1 MVGVT
6 LKTALAAGIAWQ
18 LATMLPGF
26 LPQYAYYAP
35 LGALTVMYSAL
46 YDSLVEGLRA
56 VCAVSLGVLVSVLL
70 HLIAAPDAL
79 TVAVALGVG
88 MVLGSLRQFGD
99 QGSWVPIAALF
110 VFTAGSTNTPHY
122 VAGYVSQLTL
132 GAVVGL
138 VINTAFFAPLGLH
151 EVERATRAVRR
162 QIVRVLTVLVD
173 LVDADEESID
183 ARAQDVEAA
192 LADLPETRQRLR
204 IARAQ
209 ARRAQHGNPRRRR
222 WRREHSDVLALA
234 TFTDRAASLLEDL
247 ALEMLEERTPLRR
260 ADSARLAQATAALR
274 DVIAQSRHGIP
285 DEELVHR
292 TGELLEDAV
301 PENAPFVM
309 QRTADGLRRCLRI
322 ATSWTE

>member
-1 MVGVT
+1 
-6 LKTALAAGIAWQ
+6 
-18 LATMLPGF
+18 MLPAY

-56 VCAVSLGVLVSVLL
+56 VCAVSLGVLVSVVL
-70 HLIAAPDAL
+70 HLVAAPDAL

-88 MVLGSLRQFGD
+88 MVLGSLRQLGD

-110 VFTAGSTNTPHY
+110 VFTAGRTDTLHY
-122 VAGYVSQLTL
+122 VSGYVSQLTL

-138 VINTAFFAPLGLH
+138 VVNTVLFPPLGLH
-151 EVERATRAVRR
+151 EVERATRALRR
-162 QIVRVLTVLVD
+162 QIVQVLTALVD
-173 LVDADEESID
+173 LVDADDESLEE
-183 ARAQDVEAA
+183 RAQVVEQA
-192 LADLPETRQRLR
+192 LADLPEARQRLR
-204 IARAQ
+204 EARAQ

-222 WRREHSDVLALA
+222 WSQEESDVLALA
-234 TFTDRAASLLEDL
+234 TFTDRAASLLEAL
-247 ALEMLEERTPLRR
+247 AHEMLDERTPLTR

-274 DVIAQSRHGIP
+274 DVIAQSRHGVP

-292 TGELLEDAV
+292 TSELLEDAV
-301 PENAPFVM
+301 PPDAPFVV
-309 QRTADGLRRCLRI
+309 QRAADGLRRCLRI